1 MKLTITKDPNDYMDQ
16 MFNNELKS
24 YNYLKTDIILYLLY
38 GENLKWTYVREEDI
52 FYVKRGNDYFK
63 EFNREEWKKLLADHS
78 ISISKDK
85 KHISIKTDEAT
96 EKKFL
101 DLLFVLEVD
110 YEIKKE
116 TKLNQILKG
125 SQE

>member
-1 MKLTITKDPNDYMDQ
+1 MKLTITKDTNNYMEQ

-24 YNYLKTDIILYLLY
+24 YNYIKTDIILYLLY
-38 GENLKWTYVREEDI
+38 GENVKWTYVKEEDI
-52 FYVKRGNDYFK
+52 FYVKKGSDYLT
-63 EFNREEWKKLLADHS
+63 EFTREEWKKLLVDHC

-85 KHISIKTDEAT
+85 KQISIKTDEAT

-101 DLLFVLEVD
+101 DLLFELEVD

>member
-1 MKLTITKDPNDYMDQ
+1 MKLTIIKDTNDYMSQ

-24 YNYLKTDIILYLLY
+24 YNYLKTDILLYLLY

-78 ISISKDK
+78 ISINKDK
-85 KHISIKTDEAT
+85 KNISIKTDE
-96 EKKFL
+96 EVQKRFL
-101 DLLFVLEVD
+101 DLLDELEIRYTKV
-110 YEIKKE
+110 ESS
-116 TKLNQILKG
+116 KLNKILTG
-125 SQE
+125 ERN